1 LWWAFDG
8 YTGNELPDGQIAR
21 RALKVLQDLKTGQTQ
36 GDTRPFFLAVG
47 FHKPHAPF
55 FMPKK
60 FYDLYPPSDQISLP
74 ANPDIPVDMP
84 HIAWSAFPS
93 VRQYDNTKDLFRGFR
108 CTADPQQALS
118 DDCNFADDIKR
129 EIRKSYYA
137 CVSFIDSLVGQVL
150 AELENQGFANN
161 TVIVLT
167 SDHGFHLG
175 EHKEWEKS
183 TNFEDATRVP
193 LLIHVPNM
201 TINGTRTH
209 ALVELI
215 DLFPTLTELVELP
228 VPPTCHSNSKSPLA
242 CVEGTSFASLIAN
255 PDQTWK
261 NATFSQFPRP
271 LTGLSVIPKKG
282 TLDKSK
288 GQEQVMG
295 YSIRTAQY
303 RYTEWIKFDHIT
315 ATPDWN
321 DLWGVELYDHRT
333 ETGLF
338 NNENRNYADNASFS
352 ALRSQLSTAL
362 RAGWRASIPITKQVE
377 TSVSSPSSS
386 VSPSGAGTL
395 TITKTTRQTTERP
408 SSVSPSGAST
418 SIITKTTRQT
428 TERSSQSLQLMPSIF
443 TILLCYT
450 LLFLPFMC
458 S

>member
-1 LWWAFDG
+1 MGKIFHPGAQSGHDDHRYSWSPEGIPYYESPLQTSQSKNQTSLWWAFDG

-167 SDHGFHLG
+167 SDHGFHLARL
-175 EHKEWEKS
+175 H
-183 TNFEDATRVP
+183 D
-193 LLIHVPNM
+193 
-201 TINGTRTH
+201 
-209 ALVELI
+209 
-215 DLFPTLTELVELP
+215 
-228 VPPTCHSNSKSPLA
+228 
-242 CVEGTSFASLIAN
+242 
-255 PDQTWK
+255 
-261 NATFSQFPRP
+261 
-271 LTGLSVIPKKG
+271 
-282 TLDKSK
+282 
-288 GQEQVMG
+288 
-295 YSIRTAQY
+295 
-303 RYTEWIKFDHIT
+303 
-315 ATPDWN
+315 
-321 DLWGVELYDHRT
+321 
-333 ETGLF
+333 
-338 NNENRNYADNASFS
+338 
-352 ALRSQLSTAL
+352 
-362 RAGWRASIPITKQVE
+362 
-377 TSVSSPSSS
+377 
-386 VSPSGAGTL
+386 
-395 TITKTTRQTTERP
+395 
-408 SSVSPSGAST
+408 
-418 SIITKTTRQT
+418 
-428 TERSSQSLQLMPSIF
+428 
-443 TILLCYT
+443 
-450 LLFLPFMC
+450 
-458 S
+458 